1 MLSWTSNPS
10 LSRRTWDS
18 KPGASPQIRRGSFT
32 ALIVILAEKCEIMQS
47 QFQPKLLHSS
57 AWARSD
63 APTNPGP
70 RYSDGRFRCD
80 DTLFC
85 LKSNCYC
92 LLIKPKILPLTHCLW
107 QLWHFA
113 QFLKLLSNLP
123 NCRAEWDRESVE
135 RLSERERESEKEA
148 LKTKRMRGKPGERKK
163 KRQGDSEAAWGVV
176 VMYLQCSMSV
186 QLYFTASSS
195 RRQ

>member
-1 MLSWTSNPS
+1 
-10 LSRRTWDS
+10 
-18 KPGASPQIRRGSFT
+18 
-32 ALIVILAEKCEIMQS
+32 MQS

-57 AWARSD
+57 AWVRSE

-80 DTLFC
+80 DTFFC

-92 LLIKPKILPLTHCLW
+92 LLIKPKILPLTRCLW
-107 QLWHFA
+107 QLWLFT
-113 QFLKLLSNLP
+113 QFLKLLSNLS
-123 NCRAEWDRESVE
+123 NCRAKWDRESKE
-135 RLSERERESEKEA
+135 RLSERESETGA
-148 LKTKRMRGKPGERKK
+148 LKTKRKREKQGKGRK
-163 KRQGDSEAAWGVV
+163 RDRDSEAPWGVV

-195 RRQ
+195 HRQ